1 MRRVPVLLALVAL
14 VAALLL
20 SACGSSDD
28 DSPASGGATSAQTS
42 TQEEPSATDEP
53 SASGEPFVDAA
64 TARAFTDITG
74 LDPLDAPADLAE
86 LRERVSG
93 YVEEPTRILVDEP
106 VSRRAE
112 AGKNIALLVCGVP
125 VCAEFNDAA
134 REAAEELGWR
144 TTRIDLGVS
153 PEEFTQ
159 AYNRAIEIRPD
170 MVVGSGLPRELFD
183 AQLRRLEELGIPVI
197 QWSSGMQPVEGALW
211 VATDDPLYQAA
222 GVQAAEFIAADGELA
237 ADVAIFNVPQY
248 TMSTL
253 FVDTLR
259 EYLPKICPDCTVGYE
274 EAAARDIGSLG
285 QKVTGYVQKNP
296 DTRYVICS
304 FGDLCQGVGQALK
317 AAGRDDV
324 KIFTRD
330 PGSTNF
336 QNIANGLE
344 WATSPLPI
352 GQTGW
357 QIIDLAQRIFN
368 GDDTSRTR
376 LQPLQ
381 VVDEIPDPSSRLIGA
396 VPDYQDQYRALW
408 QPGS

>member
-1 MRRVPVLLALVAL
+1 MLRRVPVLLALIAL
-14 VAALLL
+14 AAAMVL

-28 DSPASGGATSAQTS
+28 DASSSSSGGATSAQT
-42 TQEEPSATDEP
+42 T
-53 SASGEPFVDAA
+53 ASGDDAGAESSGPFVDAEV
-64 TARAFTDITG
+64 ARAFNAITG
-74 LDPLDAPADLAE
+74 LDALDRPATADV
-86 LRERVSG
+86 LRERVAG
-93 YVEEPTRILVDEP
+93 YAEEPTRILVDEP

-125 VCAEFNDAA
+125 VCAEFNEAA
-134 REAAEELGWR
+134 NEAAEEIGWR

-183 AQLRRLEELGIPVI
+183 AQLRRLAEMRIPVI
-197 QWSSGMQPVEGALW
+197 QWSSGIEPVEGELY
-211 VATDDPLYQAA
+211 VAVDNPLYEAT
-222 GVQAAEFIAADGELA
+222 GLQAAEFIAADGELD
-237 ADVAIFNVPQY
+237 ADVAVFNVPQY

-253 FVDTLR
+253 FADTFR
-259 EYLPKICPDCTVGYE
+259 EYLPKICPECNVGYE

-296 DTRYVICS
+296 DTRYVVCS
-304 FGDLCQGVGQALK
+304 FGDLCQGVGQALR

-324 KIFTRD
+324 KVFTRD

-336 QNIANGLE
+336 QNMANGTE
-344 WATSPLPI
+344 WGASPLPI

-368 GDDTSRTR
+368 GDDLSRTR
-376 LQPLQ
+376 LQPQQ
-381 VVDEIPDPSSRLIGA
+381 VVTDLTDPSSRLIGA

-408 QPGS
+408 EPGS